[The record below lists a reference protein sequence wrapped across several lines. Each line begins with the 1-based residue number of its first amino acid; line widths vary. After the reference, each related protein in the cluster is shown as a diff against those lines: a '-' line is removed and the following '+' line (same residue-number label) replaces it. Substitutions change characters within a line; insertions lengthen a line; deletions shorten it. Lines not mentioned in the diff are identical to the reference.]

1 MKKYFSS
8 GISKQQWGLE
18 REGAYHILV
27 TSMLYSTSYNMYTTI
42 DYITQRLKF
51 SFD

>member
-8 GISKQQWGLE
+8 GISKQQERE